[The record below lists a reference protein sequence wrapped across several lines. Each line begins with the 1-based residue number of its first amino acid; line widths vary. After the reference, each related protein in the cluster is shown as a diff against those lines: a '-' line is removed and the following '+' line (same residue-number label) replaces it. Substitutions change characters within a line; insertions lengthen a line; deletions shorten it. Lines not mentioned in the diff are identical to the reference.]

1 MACSYRA
8 GVCGGEHEIEWRS
21 SARVSACT
29 YSSLHAP
36 SRIGPVPVQMNVGS
50 SEPSPAADE
59 SGSSEPSPDADGCGR
74 GEPSPG
80 ADVGE
85 ASLQASSGMGMP
97 VSASSI
103 AAADTHMNGVLTSIV
118 TVLPPTS
125 VH

>member
-36 SRIGPVPVQMNVGS
+36 SGIGPVPVQRDVGS
-50 SEPSPAADE
+50 SEPSPGADE
-59 SGSSEPSPDADGCGR
+59 GK
-74 GEPSPG
+74 
-80 ADVGE
+80 

>member
-59 SGSSEPSPDADGCGR
+59 SGR